1 MILEGFIVPEIP
13 TDNALPGQV
22 MQIAA
27 NKYIYRTK
35 YLTVFRELDPS
46 EDDESDPDDA
56 ALREEDVGSSSDS
69 ERAKSDK
76 RRPDQQPSSPTQTPA
91 SPKRFDRL
99 KSMFQSKKQPDIEKQ
114 VSFHTPARRRRSRRA
129 RRHAAFPNEQANEPR
144 FTRSG
149 WCENE
154 SVHRHS
160 LSLSARHELV
170 SPKTATSFRRSRQ
183 SHQSHQSLLISN
195 HRRKTR
201 W

>member
-91 SPKRFDRL
+91 SPKIFDRL

-114 VSFHTPARRRRSRRA
+114 VSFHTPADDDVLAESR
-129 RRHAAFPNEQANEPR
+129 
-144 FTRSG
+144 
-149 WCENE
+149 
-154 SVHRHS
+154 
-160 LSLSARHELV
+160 
-170 SPKTATSFRRSRQ
+170 
-183 SHQSHQSLLISN
+183 LLTGDLN
-195 HRRKTR
+195 GPDL
-201 W
+201 